1 MRHRKHGRCAI
12 KRLYAFCLLFFL
24 EQRAA
29 ALAQAHA
36 HLASLRVLGRGL
48 KGEVP
53 AVGGRRV
60 SGVSGGG
67 ADTSGLAQFT
77 SVRWWWCFFWSRGLL
92 RWRKHMRIW
101 LRCGCWG
108 AD

>member
-77 SVRWWWCFFWSRGLL
+77 SVRWWWCFFWRTRLR
-92 RWRKHMRIW
+92 RWRKQMCKI
-101 LRCGCWG
+101 CGLG
-108 AD
+108 G